1 MWVDPVSQHQFRPR
15 SKNGDQSRLGSLIQ
29 PRAKNRLTR
38 IQEAIMRAL
47 RAWCAVVLFAAVG
60 CVSSGNAS
68 GKLSNTERLALLG
81 KATVDVTD
89 AIKTGLGKA
98 PGRVADTELR
108 SKNGKVVWEI
118 DIVSPDG
125 KFTEVD
131 VDA

>member
-1 MWVDPVSQHQFRPR
+1 
-15 SKNGDQSRLGSLIQ
+15 
-29 PRAKNRLTR
+29 
-38 IQEAIMRAL
+38 MRVLAT
-47 RAWCAVVLFAAVG
+47 WCAVVLFVAVG
-60 CVSSGNAS
+60 CASSGNAS

-98 PGRVADTELR
+98 PGRVVDTELR

-118 DIVSPDG
+118 DIASPDG

-131 VDA
+131 VDAGTGVIADSE